1 MNNKF
6 ETFKENIINWY
17 PFFENARILV
27 IDNESN
33 EVLKRLNEFSNEVTS
48 ITALELDKQ
57 EDAFDYILLFSDN
70 TEIENVK
77 KFLKEEGKILI
88 ITDNDFGITSF
99 SNASKEG
106 KIKLEKAKKN
116 INTVIEKLK
125 ENDFVYQN
133 IYLCFPNKENIELI
147 LNAKENL
154 NKEQIQNYTPQIPAE
169 NIKLFDEI
177 AILKNMIK
185 YNKKLFNQMS
195 NSYLIE
201 ASKKDN
207 ISDISYVSF
216 NNCRKEKYRLITK
229 ITSNNVEKIPA
240 NEIAKSHLEKMKENI
255 EILNQEQIKLL
266 DYVEDNKI
274 YSKFEKE
281 AETLDN
287 ILAQYYNDL
296 DNVVEKL
303 NDIKEI
309 LINKSISY
317 EKVNFDNARKI
328 IKDMDEKE
336 RRKLHFLE
344 NAFWDM
350 IPKNCFF
357 KNNEYVFFDQEWRE
371 KYLPVEFIIY
381 RSVINSYEL
390 VKKIDVNELFNK
402 LEIQEYINTFKLLD
416 EEIRDE
422 IIDNE
427 IYEQLYKNENKAI
440 DNLINDNS
448 AYRDND
454 KKQTDYIKQLEDDN
468 KKKQE
473 YIEILEKQNK
483 EKQKVIDELSKKKKN
498 YFHFN

>member
-1 MNNKF
+1 
-6 ETFKENIINWY
+6 
-17 PFFENARILV
+17 
-27 IDNESN
+27 
-33 EVLKRLNEFSNEVTS
+33 
-48 ITALELDKQ
+48 
-57 EDAFDYILLFSDN
+57 
-70 TEIENVK
+70 
-77 KFLKEEGKILI
+77 
-88 ITDNDFGITSF
+88 
-99 SNASKEG
+99 
-106 KIKLEKAKKN
+106 
-116 INTVIEKLK
+116 
-125 ENDFVYQN
+125 
-133 IYLCFPNKENIELI
+133 
-147 LNAKENL
+147 
-154 NKEQIQNYTPQIPAE
+154 
-169 NIKLFDEI
+169 
-177 AILKNMIK
+177 
-185 YNKKLFNQMS
+185 
-195 NSYLIE
+195 
-201 ASKKDN
+201 
-207 ISDISYVSF
+207 
-216 NNCRKEKYRLITK
+216 
-229 ITSNNVEKIPA
+229 
-240 NEIAKSHLEKMKENI
+240 
-255 EILNQEQIKLL
+255 
-266 DYVEDNKI
+266 
-274 YSKFEKE
+274 
-281 AETLDN
+281 
-287 ILAQYYNDL
+287 
-296 DNVVEKL
+296 
-303 NDIKEI
+303 
-309 LINKSISY
+309 
-317 EKVNFDNARKI
+317 
-328 IKDMDEKE
+328 MDEKE

-498 YFHFN
+498 YFHKIKR